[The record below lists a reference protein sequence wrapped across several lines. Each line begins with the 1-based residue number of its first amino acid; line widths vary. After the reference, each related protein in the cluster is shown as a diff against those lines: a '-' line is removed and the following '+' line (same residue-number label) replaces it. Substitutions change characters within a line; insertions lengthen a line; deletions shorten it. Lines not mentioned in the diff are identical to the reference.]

1 MVPEGNRYQES
12 QGGAQA
18 VSLRER
24 LAAIPYTG
32 AISDIL
38 DEMGLREQVL
48 PHEIRSMWPGQTVA
62 GRTLTVLG
70 EPAAGLARDDYFL
83 PFLEMLGSIQAGDV
97 VVIQPNDCAV
107 AHFGELSAETAMSR
121 GGAGVVVDGG
131 VRDAEYLLKLGFP
144 AFARYTTPQDMVGR
158 WRLVDFNVPVT
169 IGRTR
174 VCAGDYVL
182 GDRDGVTIIPGQAA
196 EEAIGRAEEAIR
208 VENHIRAAVA
218 EGMHPVTAYEKYG
231 RF

>member
-1 MVPEGNRYQES
+1 MVPEDNRYQKN
-12 QGGAQA
+12 QAGAQA
-18 VSLRER
+18 LSLRER

-48 PHEIRSMWPGQTVA
+48 PH
-62 GRTLTVLG
+62 
-70 EPAAGLARDDYFL
+70 DDYFL
-83 PFLEMLGSIQAGDV
+83 PFLKMLGSIQAGDV

>member
-1 MVPEGNRYQES
+1 LSPAGNLCQ
-12 QGGAQA
+12 
-18 VSLRER
+18 R

-48 PHEIRSMWPGQTVA
+48 PHEIRSIQPGQTVA
-62 GRTLTVLG
+62 GRALTVLG
-70 EPAAGLARDDYFL
+70 EPAAGLERDDYFV
-83 PFLEMLGSIQAGDV
+83 PFLKMLGAIEAGDV
-97 VVIQPNDCAV
+97 VVMQPNDSVV
-107 AHFGELSAETAMSR
+107 AHFGELSAETAKSR

-131 VRDAEYLLKLGFP
+131 VRDTGLLLKLGFP

-158 WRLVDFNVPVT
+158 WRLVDCNVPVT

-182 GDRDGVTIIPGQAA
+182 GDRDGVVIIPAGAA
-196 EEAIGRAEEAIR
+196 EEAIGKAEAVIR
-208 VENHIRAAVA
+208 EESHIRRAVV
-218 EGMHPVTAYEKYG
+218 EGMHPVAAYERWG